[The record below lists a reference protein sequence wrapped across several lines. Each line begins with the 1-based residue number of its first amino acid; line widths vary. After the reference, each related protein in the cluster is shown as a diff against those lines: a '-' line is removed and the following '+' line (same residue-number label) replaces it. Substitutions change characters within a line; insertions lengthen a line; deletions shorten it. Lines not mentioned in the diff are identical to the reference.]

1 MHESA
6 ARFRR
11 AAQARYDFD
20 PDVTEFPEG
29 TETAAAAAT
38 AVGCQPAQIV
48 KSLVF
53 TVTGRAESPA
63 TTDPDV
69 IVVLTAGDHRVD
81 TDALATHLDADGVAP
96 ADPQTVKSAT
106 GWSIGGVP
114 PFCHERD
121 LPVYVDDRLRDRRLW
136 AAAGTPAAVFQ
147 IDAARL
153 VALVDPEPLS
163 TFEPADN

>member
-6 ARFRR
+6 ARFQT
-11 AAQARYDFD
+11 AARARYDFD
-20 PDVTEFPEG
+20 PQLAEFPEG
-29 TETAAAAAT
+29 TETAAAAAA

-53 TVTGRAESPA
+53 AVEGRDDPP
-63 TTDPDV
+63 TTAAPDV

-96 ADPQTVKSAT
+96 ASPETVKSVT

-114 PFCHERD
+114 PFCHERE
-121 LPVYVDDRLRDRRLW
+121 LPVYMDERLQGRELW
-136 AAAGTPAAVFQ
+136 AAAGAPTTVFS
-147 IDAARL
+147 INAERL
-153 VALVDPEPLS
+153 AALVDPEPLS
-163 TFEPADN
+163 TFQPDGS